1 MITEMNGKR
10 HDVRF
15 SSNRLVPVGE
25 SINLNFIWLGT
36 LNSPDNTV
44 YVIGFKT
51 DKKEDFISLMNA
63 DLKALKEKEP
73 NDSITSQIQ
82 WIEKMLTEVT
92 DSVWVKTPEQTM
104 LDVANKMIN
113 DALRGQGKYI
123 NTRFTAEN
131 TIYTSGVTSMREV

>member
-10 HDVRF
+10 HEVRF
-15 SSNRLVPVGE
+15 SSNLLVPVGE

-36 LNSPDNTV
+36 LSSPDNTV
-44 YVIGFKT
+44 YVIGIKT

-82 WIEKMLTEVT
+82 WIEKMLAEVT
-92 DSVWVKTPEQTM
+92 DDVFIKNPEQSM
-104 LDVANKMIN
+104 LNAATQMIY
-113 DALRGQGKYI
+113 DALRRQGKYFDGK
-123 NTRFTAEN
+123 FTVEN
-131 TIYTSGVTSMREV
+131 TIYTSGVSFMREV